1 MKGKWLGFPLIL
13 LLLSAATFSF
23 TNESVIEDWLK
34 SNSIVVQSD
43 EIDTLP
49 IQNDEYWPVLIVDF
63 DGRNTNSNTAI
74 SEAESMLIPNANEY
88 FFELLGFFFGKIE
101 LTTCLPI

>member
-1 MKGKWLGFPLIL
+1 MKGKWLGFPLIF
-13 LLLSAATFSF
+13 LLLSATFSF

-49 IQNDEYWPVLIVDF
+49 IQNDEHWPVLIVDF
-63 DGRNTNSNTAI
+63 NGRNTNSNTAI

-88 FFELLGFFFGKIE
+88 FLNFRW
-101 LTTCLPI
+101 